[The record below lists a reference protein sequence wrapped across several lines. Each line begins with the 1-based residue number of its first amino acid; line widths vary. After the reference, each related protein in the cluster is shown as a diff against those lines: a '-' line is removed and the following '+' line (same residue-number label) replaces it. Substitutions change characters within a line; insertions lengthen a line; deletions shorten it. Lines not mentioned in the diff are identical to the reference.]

1 MNVSSLTFKEL
12 PSQYE
17 PTVEAI
23 GAQKFGVSKVG
34 QNMKYQEVSE
44 KRQIDGEMAMC
55 WGVTM
60 VKGDPMK
67 PCNF

>member
-23 GAQKFGVSKVG
+23 GEQKLGVSKVG
-34 QNMKYQEVSE
+34 QNMKYEVVSE

-55 WGVTM
+55 
-60 VKGDPMK
+60 
-67 PCNF
+67 